1 MSECENRLFV
11 AYKPS
16 FISSNAF
23 LSKIKKRYKVKKA
36 GFSGTLDPF
45 ARGVLIVAF
54 SQYTKLFR
62 FLKKTPKVYRA
73 TLWLGAKSET
83 LDVEGVYE
91 VKKIKR
97 FSENEILKVLNSLK
111 GRIRY
116 YPPKYSAKKIDGKRA
131 YDLARKNRDFEIKK
145 VESEIYDI
153 RFINYA
159 HPFLTFEVSI
169 SEGGYVR
176 SVGEMIASA
185 LGVEGALSYLER
197 IREGD
202 FVYENEK
209 ALNPIS
215 YLKLE
220 ENFYIKDIEDIIKGK
235 VLKAE
240 DFKIQKDGEYFLRYE
255 DKLTIVK
262 IENFKVTYEINGLK
276 IC

>member
-62 FLKKTPKVYRA
+62 FLKKTPKIYRA

-97 FSENEILKVLNSLK
+97 FSENEILKILNSLK